1 MQKAN
6 SSGAAMLATIVRWWY
21 RGQTTDLNHQISV
34 LQKAIARIPSAA
46 RDDCQH
52 WLDTASR
59 ATKDH
64 SLGYAKFDDAW
75 SALHEIRHIFC
86 RKLPEEDLERIAE
99 EVAGDLVYVTDE
111 SKRKRCEADANR
123 LQQKL
128 HSALQKTPHS
138 DKVIDQ
144 LRADLVT
151 LSIIGASERQM
162 QWHRVNLLRGRL
174 LFTAVCLTLLSL
186 ALVTTLFW
194 RPEYLGI
201 VSNELHDY
209 DLTRVFGVI
218 AFGALGGL
226 LSALRQQEPLAGI
239 SSLFYIERM
248 LLYLRPVVGAVAA
261 LILYLAQLSNFV
273 TITQT
278 KSSAL
283 YFVVAFCAGFSE
295 QFFLR
300 HLSTLLQSEKKKSS
314 SDVPKDKKKQGQ
326 A

>member
-1 MQKAN
+1 MA
-6 SSGAAMLATIVRWWY
+6 ATIWRWWF

-34 LQKAIARIPSAA
+34 LQKAIAQIPSAA
-46 RDDCQH
+46 RDECQH

-75 SALHEIRHIFC
+75 SALHEIRHILC
-86 RKLPEEDLERIAE
+86 RKLPEEYLERIAE
-99 EVAGDLVYVTDE
+99 EVASDLVYVTDE
-111 SKRKRCEADANR
+111 SKRKRCEADADR

-128 HSALQKTPHS
+128 HAALQKRPPS
-138 DKVIDQ
+138 NKVIDK

-151 LSIIGASERQM
+151 LSIIGASERQT

-174 LFTAVCLTLLSL
+174 QFTAVCLTLLSL
-186 ALVTTLFW
+186 ALVAALFW
-194 RPEYLGI
+194 WPEYLGI
-201 VSNELHDY
+201 DSKELDNY
-209 DLTRVFGVI
+209 DLNRVFAVM

-226 LSALRQQEPLAGI
+226 LSALRQREPLAGI

-261 LILYLAQLSNFV
+261 LILYLAQLAKFV

-283 YFVVAFCAGFSE
+283 YFVVAFGAGFSE

-300 HLSTLLQSEKKKSS
+300 HLSTLLQCEKKKSS
-314 SDVPKDKKKQGQ
+314 SDAPKDKSKQGQ